1 VSPSVDEFA
10 ERGGER
16 FYRWFNQARVVLMFA
31 LGCVLIIYSVVDS
44 ESNIAYIVVG
54 AVLIG
59 LVPVDQWLQRLPA
72 PRADGNG
79 DNNGES
85 DARHPPS

>member
-1 VSPSVDEFA
+1 MSPSVDQLA
-10 ERGGER
+10 ERGGEA

-31 LGCVLIIYSVVDS
+31 LGCMLIIYSVIDS
-44 ESNIAYIVVG
+44 QSNIAYIVVG

-72 PRADGNG
+72 PKIENGNG
-79 DNNGES
+79 HET
-85 DARHPPS
+85 PSP